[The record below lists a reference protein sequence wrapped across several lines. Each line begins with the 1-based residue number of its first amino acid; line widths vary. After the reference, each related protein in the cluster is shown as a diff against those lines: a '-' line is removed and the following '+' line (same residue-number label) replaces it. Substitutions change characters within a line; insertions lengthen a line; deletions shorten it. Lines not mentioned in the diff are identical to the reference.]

1 MLQNK
6 KFLKHTKIKNFSII
20 NNFVPNISQNLSKF
34 KIIILSNYS
43 IMNQNLSK
51 SNNLKQL
58 IRQTIPA
65 ILMLFVF
72 NTVLYAQ
79 GNINVRG
86 TVTDNTGEPLIGA
99 TVIVKGQSA
108 LGTVTDIDGNFQ
120 LTVPSEQSVL
130 VFSYVGMS
138 TKETKVGKQ
147 RNIQVA
153 LEEDN
158 QLEEVVVVGY
168 GQQKK
173 ASVVGAITQTTG
185 EVLERSAG
193 IGSVSAALTGN
204 LPGIATIAS
213 TGQPGEEDP
222 RIYIRGAAAW
232 NQDAQPLI
240 LVDGVKR
247 EIKSVD
253 ITSVATISVL
263 KDASATAVYG
273 VEGANG
279 VILIT
284 TKRGVEG
291 KARIDVGFNATLK
304 AVSKLPR
311 KYDSYDGYML
321 RNQAIEHELALGG
334 AASWAY
340 YRPQTFI
347 DNFRNQDYTV
357 KPNYNAYG
365 DYLGDYSQAERYP
378 NIDWQEEMF
387 KDFTLSYNTNINLSG
402 GTKFVKYFVAFD
414 FQNEGDMTRIW
425 DNHQGYEGGY
435 SYNRLNVRSN
445 LDFQITKT
453 TQFRVNLAGS
463 NAQQKTPRYY
473 YGNSGE
479 FFQQQQW
486 AGAYRMPPNVYP
498 VRFANGAW
506 GYSRLAASN
515 MANSPMNVA
524 TSGYELGT
532 ITRIFT
538 DFSLEQNLDFVTKG
552 LIARGTISWDNEF
565 REGNRGIANGPNG
578 GGGHVNNTA
587 YIKPED
593 GQLLFENEIFA
604 TTGFD
609 FFEKR
614 DWEHQAGRVSSTSR
628 ATEMSLQLF
637 WGREFGV
644 HNITVMGNWKR
655 RINAGNADLEFKRE
669 DWVFRTTYDLMD
681 KYFAEFNG
689 AYNGSQKFSPDNRFA
704 FFCSGA
710 AGWMLSEEKFMR
722 RLKEKRIIDMFKIR
736 GSIGEIGDDS
746 AGDRWAYLTNWQV
759 IGPFTM
765 NIDNSQSIFTGYKEA
780 SVAMPDLRWATVS
793 KKNLGFDYAILGG
806 MFAGSFDWFRDD
818 RYDIFIFGSDRSV
831 PSYYGAAKTPDI
843 NKGKIKNT
851 GFEFEVRF
859 NKVLKNGM
867 RFWTNANY
875 TYAHNIIKLKDDP
888 ALIPSYRKAQG
899 YSQGQYT
906 SFIDNGFIGNY
917 DELYSVPERES
928 NDSQVL
934 IGDHYIVDF
943 NGDGKVDE
951 TNDQAPYGYTGTP
964 EHTYN
969 ATVGWEWKGWSMFAQ
984 MYGVTGV
991 TRDVTLTSFP
1001 DQLLTVYDN
1010 GKWWNPADGTGK
1022 VVVPRFNTQVSYNN
1036 GTQFL
1041 FDGSYFRLK
1050 NVEVAYTWTKGWIK
1064 NLGFTSLKIYLN
1076 ANNLFLITK
1085 MPDDRESNYGWS
1097 GGGGAYPTVRRYNIG
1112 FKLYL

>member
-1 MLQNK
+1 MK
-6 KFLKHTKIKNFSII
+6 
-20 NNFVPNISQNLSKF
+20 
-34 KIIILSNYS
+34 
-43 IMNQNLSK
+43 
-51 SNNLKQL
+51 NLKQL
-58 IRQTIPA
+58 FRQTLP
-65 ILMLFVF
+65 LVFFLWTFSTTLF
-72 NTVLYAQ
+72 AQ
-79 GNINVRG
+79 TGI
-86 TVTDNTGEPLIGA
+86 TVTGVVTDTNGEPLIGSS
-99 TVIVKGQSA
+99 VVVKGQAS
-108 LGTVTDIDGNFQ
+108 LGTVTDFDGNFQ
-120 LTVPSEQSVL
+120 LKVPSEQSVL
-130 VFSYVGMS
+130 VVSYVGMT
-138 TKETKVGKQ
+138 TKELKVGKN
-147 RNIQVA
+147 RHFTVSLA
-153 LEEDN
+153 DDT

-185 EVLERSAG
+185 EVLERAAG
-193 IGSVSAALTGN
+193 IGSVGAALTGN
-204 LPGIATIAS
+204 LPGVATIAS

-334 AASWAY
+334 AAAWAY

-347 DNFRNQDYTV
+347 NNFRNQDYTV
-357 KPNYNAYG
+357 KPNYDANG
-365 DYLGDYSQAERYP
+365 NYLGDYSQAERYP
-378 NIDWQEEMF
+378 NVDWQEEMF
-387 KDFTLSYNTNINLSG
+387 KDFTLSYNTNINFSG

-425 DNHQGYEGGY
+425 DNNQGYEGGY
-435 SYNRLNVRSN
+435 AYNRLNVRSN

-463 NAQQKTPRYY
+463 NAQQKSPRFY
-473 YGNSGE
+473 YGNNGE
-479 FFQQQQW
+479 FFQQQNW

-498 VRFANGAW
+498 VRFSNGAW

-515 MANSPMNVA
+515 MSNSPMSVS
-524 TSGYELGT
+524 TSGYELAT
-532 ITRIFT
+532 ITRVFT

-552 LIARGTISWDNEF
+552 LIARGTISWDNQF
-565 REGNRGIANGPNG
+565 NEGKRGISAA

-587 YIKPED
+587 YILPED
-593 GQLLFENEIFA
+593 GQLLFENEIYA
-604 TTGFD
+604 KTGFD
-609 FFEKR
+609 FYEKR
-614 DWEHQAGRVSSTSR
+614 DWSTEAGEVSYTSR

-637 WGREFGV
+637 WARQFGD
-644 HNITVMGNWKR
+644 HNVSVMGNWKR
-655 RINAGNADLEFKRE
+655 RINAGNADLENRRE
-669 DWVFRTTYDLMD
+669 DWVFRTTYDYKS

-689 AYNGSQKFSPDNRFA
+689 AYNGSQKFSPDNRFV

-710 AGWMLSEEKFMR
+710 AGWMLSEEPFMQKLR
-722 RLKEKRIIDMFKIR
+722 EKGIVDMFKIR
-736 GSIGEIGDDS
+736 GSIGEIGDDN
-746 AGDRWAYLTNWQV
+746 AGSPWAYLTDWAIATYNNAPANFRV
-759 IGPFTM
+759 SLDGSASPFTSYYEKTIA
-765 NIDNSQSIFTGYKEA
+765 N
-780 SVAMPDLRWATVS
+780 PDLRWATVL
-793 KKNLGFDYAILGG
+793 KRNLGFDYAFLHGT
-806 MFAGSFDWFRDD
+806 FAGSFDWFRDD
-818 RYDIFIFGSDRSV
+818 RSDIFISGADRSV
-831 PSYYGAAKTPDI
+831 PSYFGAKKTPDI

-851 GFEFEVRF
+851 GFEFELRF

-867 RFWTNANY
+867 RFWANANY
-875 TYAHNIIKLKDDP
+875 TYAHNVIQLKDDP
-888 ALIPSYRKAQG
+888 ELIPSYRKAQG
-899 YSQGQYT
+899 YSQGQYV
-906 SFIDNGFIGNY
+906 SYIDRGFIGTY
-917 DELYSVPERES
+917 DELYSAPARDA
-928 NDSQVL
+928 NDNQVL

-943 NGDGKVDE
+943 NGDGLVDE
-951 TNDQAPYGYTGTP
+951 THDQAPYAYTGNP

-969 ATVGWEWKGWSMFAQ
+969 ATIGWEWKGWSMFAQ
-984 MYGVTGV
+984 LYGVTGV
-991 TRDVTLTSFP
+991 TRDVTLTSFG
-1001 DQLLTVYDN
+1001 DQLLTVYDT
-1010 GKWWNPADGTGK
+1010 GRWWNPVDGSGE

-1036 GTQFL
+1036 GTQFI

-1050 NVEVAYTWTKGWIK
+1050 NVEIAYTWTKGWIK
-1064 NLGFTSLKIYLN
+1064 KLGFTSLKVYLN
-1076 ANNLFLITK
+1076 GNNLFLITK

-1097 GGGGAYPTVRRYNIG
+1097 GSGGAYPTVRRYNFG
-1112 FKLYL
+1112 FKLYI

>member
-1 MLQNK
+1 MTK
-6 KFLKHTKIKNFSII
+6 KLKEMMNLAMRKIA
-20 NNFVPNISQNLSKF
+20 SKTSVLALLMVAF
-34 KIIILSNYS
+34 T
-43 IMNQNLSK
+43 M
-51 SNNLKQL
+51 
-58 IRQTIPA
+58 PA
-65 ILMLFVF
+65 F
-72 NTVLYAQ
+72 AQ
-79 GNINVRG
+79 ELVKGVVI
-86 TVTDNTGEPLIGA
+86 DSSGESVIGA
-99 TVIVKGQSA
+99 TVVQKDNRQNATI
-108 LGTVTDIDGNFQ
+108 TDFDGNFSIKMPGGRG
-120 LTVPSEQSVL
+120 TIVV
-130 VFSYVGMS
+130 SYVGM
-138 TKETKVGKQ
+138 KEKEVRVTAGQTVRVTLQ
-147 RNIQVA
+147 DDDTA
-153 LEEDN
+153 
-158 QLEEVVVVGY
+158 LEEVVVVGY

-185 EVLERSAG
+185 EVLERAAG

-204 LPGIATIAS
+204 LPGVATIAS
-213 TGQPGEEDP
+213 SGQPGEEDP

-253 ITSVATISVL
+253 ISSVATVSVL

-304 AVSKLPR
+304 AVSKLPH

-347 DNFRNQDYTV
+347 NNFRNQDYTV
-357 KPNYNAYG
+357 KPNYSASGN
-365 DYLGDYSQAERYP
+365 YLGDYSQAERYP

-387 KDFTLSYNTNINLSG
+387 KNTALSYNTNLNFSG

-425 DNHQGYEGGY
+425 DNSQGYEGGY

-479 FFQQQQW
+479 FFQQQNW

-498 VRFANGAW
+498 VKFSNGAW

-524 TSGYELGT
+524 TAGYELKT
-532 ITRIFT
+532 ITRVFT
-538 DFSLEQNLDFVTKG
+538 DFALEQDLSFITKG
-552 LIARGTISWDNEF
+552 LIARGTISWDNQFDES
-565 REGNRGIANGPNG
+565 GRGINAA

-587 YIKPED
+587 YILPED
-593 GQLLFENEIFA
+593 GQLLFENDIYPK
-604 TTGFD
+604 TGFD
-609 FFEKR
+609 FYEKR
-614 DWEHQAGRVSSTSR
+614 DWSTQAGSVGSTSR
-628 ATEMSLQLF
+628 ATEMSAQLF
-637 WGREFGV
+637 WGRQFGD
-644 HNITVMGNWKR
+644 HNVTVMGNWKR
-655 RINAGNADLEFKRE
+655 RISAGNADLENRRE
-669 DWVFRTTYDLMD
+669 DWVFRTTYDYKS

-710 AGWMLSEEKFMR
+710 AGWMLSEEKFM
-722 RLKEKRIIDMFKIR
+722 KWFKDKKIIDMLKIR
-736 GSIGEIGDDS
+736 GSYGEIGDDS
-746 AGDRWAYLTNWQV
+746 AGDRWAYLTGWEV
-759 IGPFTM
+759 IGPFAM
-765 NIDNSQSIFTGYKEA
+765 GLDHSNSPFTGYKEA
-780 SVAMPDLRWATVS
+780 TIANPDLRWATVS
-793 KKNLGFDYAILGG
+793 KKNIGFDYAFLGG

-818 RYDIFIFGSDRSV
+818 RYDIFIYGSDRSV
-831 PSYYGAAKTPDI
+831 PSYYGAAKTPDV
-843 NKGKIKNT
+843 NKGKIKNS
-851 GFEFEVRF
+851 GFEVEVRF
-859 NKVLKNGM
+859 NKVLKSGM
-867 RFWTNANY
+867 RFWANANY
-875 TYAHNIIKLKDDP
+875 TFARNVIKLKDDP
-888 ALIPSYRKAQG
+888 ELIPSYRKAQG
-899 YSQGQYT
+899 YAQGQYV
-906 SFIDNGFIGNY
+906 SYIDNGFISTY
-917 DELYSVPERES
+917 DELYSAPEHQS

-943 NGDGKVDE
+943 NGDGVVDV
-951 TNDQAPYGYTGTP
+951 TNDQAPYGYTGSP

-969 ATVGWEWKGWSMFAQ
+969 ATIGWEWNGWSCFAQ
-984 MYGVTGV
+984 LYGVTGV

-1001 DQLLTVYDN
+1001 DQLLTVYDT
-1010 GKWWNPADGTGK
+1010 GTWWNPVDGTGE
-1022 VVVPRFNTQVSYNN
+1022 VVVPRFNTQPTSGNN

-1064 NLGFTSLKIYLN
+1064 KLGFTSLKVYLN
-1076 ANNLFLITK
+1076 GNNLFLITK

-1097 GGGGAYPTVRRYNIG
+1097 GSGGAYPTVRRYNFG
-1112 FKLYL
+1112 FKLYI

>member
-1 MLQNK
+1 
-6 KFLKHTKIKNFSII
+6 
-20 NNFVPNISQNLSKF
+20 
-34 KIIILSNYS
+34 
-43 IMNQNLSK
+43 MNQNLSK
-51 SNNLKQL
+51 SKNLMQL
-58 IRQTIPA
+58 IRQTIPT
-65 ILMLFVF
+65 ILMLFAF
-72 NTVLYAQ
+72 STMLYAQ
-79 GNINVRG
+79 NGITIRG
-86 TVTDNTGEPLIGA
+86 TVTDSADEPLIGA
-99 TVIVKGQSA
+99 TVIVKGQPS

-120 LTVPSEQSVL
+120 LQVPSEQSVL
-130 VFSYVGMS
+130 VISYVGMT
-138 TKETKVGKQ
+138 TKEIKVQKQ
-147 RNIQVA
+147 RQIKVS
-153 LEEDN
+153 LVDDN

-193 IGSVSAALTGN
+193 IGSVGAALTGN

-247 EIKSVD
+247 EIKAVD

-284 TKRGVEG
+284 TKRGQEG

-311 KYDSYDGYML
+311 KYDSYDSYMF
-321 RNQAIEHELALGG
+321 RNQAIEHELAIAG
-334 AASWAY
+334 ASSWAY

-347 DNFRNQDYTV
+347 NNFRNQDYTV
-357 KPNYNAYG
+357 KPNYDANG
-365 DYLGDYSQAERYP
+365 NYLGDYSQAERYP
-378 NIDWQEEMF
+378 NVDWQEEMF
-387 KDFTLSYNTNINLSG
+387 KDYTLSYNTNLNLSG

-414 FQNEGDMTRIW
+414 FQNEGDMTKIW

-435 SYNRLNVRSN
+435 TYNRLNVRSN

-473 YGNSGE
+473 YGNNGE
-479 FFQQQQW
+479 FFQQQKW
-486 AGAYRMPPNVYP
+486 AGAYGMPPNLFP
-498 VRFANGAW
+498 VQFSDGSW
-506 GYSRLAASN
+506 GYYPLVSN
-515 MANSPMNVA
+515 IENSPRSVA
-524 TSGYELGT
+524 TSGYELST

-538 DFSLEQNLDFVTKG
+538 DFSLEQNLDFVTPG
-552 LIARGTISWDNEF
+552 LIARGTISWDNQF
-565 REGNRGIANGPNG
+565 NEGSRGISDLHAVKN
-578 GGGHVNNTA
+578 A
-587 YIKPED
+587 YMLPED
-593 GQLLFENEIFA
+593 GQILYENNIDP

-609 FFEKR
+609 FYESR
-614 DWEHQAGRVSSTSR
+614 DWTTEAGNVSYTSR
-628 ATEMSLQLF
+628 STEMSLQLY
-637 WGREFGV
+637 WGRQFGI
-644 HNITVMGNWKR
+644 HNLTLMGNWKR
-655 RINAGNADLEFKRE
+655 RISAGNADLENRRE
-669 DWVFRTTYDLMD
+669 DWVFRTTYDLMS
-681 KYFAEFNG
+681 KYFVEFNG

-710 AGWMLSEEKFMR
+710 AGWMVSEEKFMKK
-722 RLKEKRIIDMFKIR
+722 LKDKRIIDMFKIR
-736 GSIGEIGDDS
+736 GSIGEIGDDN
-746 AGDRWAYLTNWQV
+746 AGDRWAYLTGWEV
-759 IGPFTM
+759 VGPFPVSL
-765 NIDNSQSIFTGYKEA
+765 DHSNSPFTGYKEA
-780 SVAMPDLRWATVS
+780 TIANPDLRWATVR
-793 KKNLGFDYAILGG
+793 KKNLGFDYAFLGG

-818 RYDIFIFGSDRSV
+818 RYDIFISGGNRSV

-851 GFEFEVRF
+851 GFEVEVRF

-875 TYAHNIIKLKDDP
+875 TYAHNVIKLKDDP
-888 ALIPSYRKAQG
+888 ALFPSYRKAQG
-899 YSQGQYT
+899 YSQGQYV
-906 SFIDNGFIGNY
+906 SFIDNGFIGTY
-917 DELYSVPERES
+917 DELYSVPERQSSDEY
-928 NDSQVL
+928 VL

-943 NGDGKVDE
+943 NGDGVVDV
-951 TNDQAPYGYTGTP
+951 TNDQAPYGYTGNP

-969 ATVGWEWKGWSMFAQ
+969 ATIGWEWKGWSMFAQ
-984 MYGVTGV
+984 LYGVTGV
-991 TRDVTLTSFP
+991 TRDVGLPSFNNK
-1001 DQLLTVYDN
+1001 LLTVYDN
-1010 GKWWNPADGTGK
+1010 GAWWNPIDGTGK
-1022 VVVPRFNTQVSYNN
+1022 VVVPRFTSQVAYND
-1036 GTQFL
+1036 GTQYL

-1050 NVEVAYTWTKGWIK
+1050 NVEIAYTWTKGWIK
-1064 NLGFTSLKIYLN
+1064 SIGFSSLKLYVN

-1097 GGGGAYPTVRRYNIG
+1097 GGGGAYPTVRRYNFGI
-1112 FKLYL
+1112 KLYL

>member
-1 MLQNK
+1 
-6 KFLKHTKIKNFSII
+6 
-20 NNFVPNISQNLSKF
+20 
-34 KIIILSNYS
+34 
-43 IMNQNLSK
+43 MNENLSK
-51 SNNLKQL
+51 SKILKRL
-58 IRQTIPA
+58 IRQTIPML
-65 ILMLFVF
+65 LMLFAF
-72 NTVLYAQ
+72 NSMLYAQ
-79 GNINVRG
+79 NGITVRG
-86 TVTDNTGEPLIGA
+86 TVTDNTLEPLIGA
-99 TVIVKGQSA
+99 TVIVKGQAS
-108 LGTVTDIDGNFQ
+108 LGTVTDIDGHFQ
-120 LTVPSEQSVL
+120 LSVPSENSVL
-130 VFSYVGMS
+130 VISYVGMT
-138 TKETKVGKQ
+138 TKEVKVGKQ
-147 RNIQVA
+147 RDISVS
-153 LEEDN
+153 LSEDAT
-158 QLEEVVVVGY
+158 LEEVVVVGY

-185 EVLERSAG
+185 EVLERAAG
-193 IGSVSAALTGN
+193 IGSVGAALTGN

-247 EIKSVD
+247 EIQSVD

-284 TKRGVEG
+284 TKRGQEG

-321 RNQAIEHELALGG
+321 RNEAIEHELALGG
-334 AASWAY
+334 AGSWAY

-347 DNFRNQDYTV
+347 NNFRNQDYTV
-357 KPNYNAYG
+357 RPNYDVDGN
-365 DYLGDYSQAERYP
+365 YLGDYSQAERYP
-378 NIDWQEEMF
+378 NVDWQEEMF
-387 KDFTLSYNTNINLSG
+387 KNYTFSYNTNLNLSG
-402 GTKFVKYFVAFD
+402 GTKAVKYFVAFD

-425 DNHQGYEGGY
+425 DNRQGYEGGY

-453 TQFRVNLAGS
+453 TQFKVNLAGS

-479 FFQQQQW
+479 FFQSQQW
-486 AGAYRMPPNVYP
+486 AGAYRMPPNVFP
-498 VRFANGAW
+498 VQFSNGAW

-515 MANSPMNVA
+515 MANSPMSVA
-524 TSGYELGT
+524 TSGFEQNT
-532 ITRIFT
+532 NTRIFT

-552 LIARGTISWDNEF
+552 LVARGTISWDNQF
-565 REGNRGIANGPNG
+565 RESNRGISAA

-587 YIKPED
+587 YILPED

-604 TTGFD
+604 STGFD

-614 DWEHQAGRVSSTSR
+614 DWWHEAGNVSQTSR
-628 ATEMSLQLF
+628 ATEMSLQLY
-637 WGREFGV
+637 WGRQLGQ
-644 HNITVMGNWKR
+644 HNVTLMGNWKR
-655 RINAGNADLEFKRE
+655 RNNAANSELEFRRE
-669 DWVFRTTYDLMD
+669 DWVFRTTYDF
-681 KYFAEFNG
+681 KNRYFAEFNG

-710 AGWMLSEEKFMR
+710 VGWMVTEEKFMKW
-722 RLKEKRIIDMFKIR
+722 LVDKRIVEMFKIR

-746 AGDRWAYLTNWQV
+746 AGDRWAYLTSWEVLNN
-759 IGPFTM
+759 GNGFNM
-765 NIDNSQSIFTGYKEA
+765 NLDGSSSNFVSYREA
-780 SVAMPDLRWATVS
+780 SIANPDLRWATVQ
-793 KKNLGFDYAILGG
+793 KKNIGFDYAVLNG

-818 RYDIFIFGSDRSV
+818 RYDIFIYGSDRSV
-831 PSYYGAAKTPDI
+831 PSYYGAYKTPDI

-851 GFEFEVRF
+851 GFEIEVRF
-859 NKVLKNGM
+859 NKVLRNGM
-867 RFWTNANY
+867 RFWANTNY
-875 TYAHNIIKLKDDP
+875 TYAHNVIKLKDDP
-888 ALIPSYRKAQG
+888 ALIPNYRKAQG
-899 YSQGQYT
+899 YSQGQVW
-906 SFIDNGFIGNY
+906 SFIDNGYIKTY
-917 DELYSVPERES
+917 DELYSTPERQTSDE
-928 NDSQVL
+928 QVL

-943 NGDGKVDE
+943 NGDGVVDE
-951 TNDQAPYGYTGTP
+951 TNDQAPFGYTGTP

-969 ATVGWEWKGWSMFAQ
+969 ATIGWEWKGFSMFAQ
-984 MYGVTGV
+984 LYGVTGV

-1001 DQLLTVYDN
+1001 DQLLTVYDT
-1010 GKWWNPADGTGK
+1010 GKWWNPVDGDGE
-1022 VVVPRFNTQVSYNN
+1022 VVVPRFTTQVAYNN

-1050 NVEVAYTWTKGWIK
+1050 NVEIAYTWTKGWIK
-1064 NLGFTSLKIYLN
+1064 KLGFTSLKIYLN
-1076 ANNLFLITK
+1076 GNNLLLITK
-1085 MPDDRESNYGWS
+1085 MPDDRESNMTSSGSYFS
-1097 GGGGAYPTVRRYNIG
+1097 GGQGAYPTVRRYNIG
-1112 FKLYL
+1112 FKLYI

>member
-1 MLQNK
+1 M
-6 KFLKHTKIKNFSII
+6 
-20 NNFVPNISQNLSKF
+20 
-34 KIIILSNYS
+34 
-43 IMNQNLSK
+43 
-51 SNNLKQL
+51 KQL
-58 IRQTIPA
+58 TNVAR
-65 ILMLFVF
+65 
-72 NTVLYAQ
+72 TVLLWAKGQCRLSALSLLLLVCASAWAQ
-79 GNINVRG
+79 GIAIKG
-86 TVTDNTGEPLIGA
+86 TVVDSNGEPLIGA
-99 TVIVKGQSA
+99 SVVIKGNTSV
-108 LGTVTDIDGNFQ
+108 GTVTDFDGNFA
-120 LTVPSEQSVL
+120 LSVPSELSTIV
-130 VFSYVGMS
+130 VSYVGMN
-138 TKETKVGKQ
+138 TKEQKVGKQ
-147 RNIQVA
+147 RTFNVT
-153 LEEDN
+153 LTDN
-158 QLEEVVVVGY
+158 TQLSEVVVVGY

-185 EVLERSAG
+185 EVLERAAG

-253 ITSVATISVL
+253 VTSVATVSVL

-347 DNFRNQDYTV
+347 ENFRNQDYTV
-357 KPNYNAYG
+357 KPNYDADGN
-365 DYLGDYSQAERYP
+365 YLGDYSQAERYP
-378 NIDWQEEMF
+378 NVDWQEEMF
-387 KDFTLSYNTNINLSG
+387 KDFTLSYNTNINFSG

-414 FQNEGDMTRIW
+414 FQNEGDMTKIW
-425 DNHQGYEGGY
+425 DNNQGYEGGY
-435 SYNRLNVRSN
+435 AYNRLNVRSN

-453 TQFRVNLAGS
+453 TQFKVNLAGS
-463 NAQQKTPRYY
+463 NAQQKSPRYY

-479 FFQQQQW
+479 FFQQQNW

-498 VRFANGAW
+498 VQFANGAW

-515 MANSPMNVA
+515 MSNSPMSVS
-524 TSGYELGT
+524 TSGYELST
-532 ITRIFT
+532 ITRVFT
-538 DFSLEQNLDFVTKG
+538 DFALEQNLDFITKG
-552 LIARGTISWDNEF
+552 LVARGTISWDNQF
-565 REGNRGIANGPNG
+565 NEGSRGISAA

-587 YIKPED
+587 YIVPEE
-593 GQLLFENEIFA
+593 GQLVWENEIYPK
-604 TTGFD
+604 TGFD
-609 FFEKR
+609 FYEKR
-614 DWEHQAGRVSSTSR
+614 DWSTEAGSVSYTSR

-637 WGREFGV
+637 WARQFGD
-644 HNITVMGNWKR
+644 HNVSLMGNWKR
-655 RINAGNADLEFKRE
+655 RINAGNADLENRRE
-669 DWVFRTTYDLMD
+669 DWVFRTTYDY
-681 KYFAEFNG
+681 KGRYFAEFNG

-710 AGWMLSEEKFMR
+710 AGWMVSEEKFMKK
-722 RLKEKRIIDMFKIR
+722 LKDKGIIDMFKIR
-736 GSIGEIGDDS
+736 GSIGEIGDDN
-746 AGDRWAYLTNWQV
+746 AGARWAYLTGWEVTNNGNGFN
-759 IGPFTM
+759 ISLDGSASPFV
-765 NIDNSQSIFTGYKEA
+765 GYKEA
-780 SVAMPDLRWATVS
+780 TIAQPDLRWATVL
-793 KKNLGFDYAILGG
+793 KKDIGFDYAFLHG

-818 RYDIFIFGSDRSV
+818 RYDIFISGSNRSV
-831 PSYYGAAKTPDI
+831 PSYFGAATTPDI
-843 NKGKIKNT
+843 NKGKMKNY
-851 GFEFEVRF
+851 GFEVEVRF
-859 NKVLKNGM
+859 NKVLNNGM

-875 TYAHNIIKLKDDP
+875 TYAHNVIKVKDDP
-888 ALIPSYRKAQG
+888 ALIPAYRKAEG
-899 YSQGQYT
+899 YSQGQYV
-906 SFIDNGFIGNY
+906 SFIDNGFIGTY
-917 DELYSVPERES
+917 DELYSTPEREK
-928 NDSQVL
+928 DDGQVL

-943 NGDGKVDE
+943 NGDGVVDE
-951 TNDQAPYGYTGTP
+951 TNDQAPYGYTGNP

-969 ATVGWEWKGWSMFAQ
+969 ATIGWEWKGWSMFAQ
-984 MYGVTGV
+984 LYGVTGV
-991 TRDVTLTSFP
+991 TRDVTLTSFG
-1001 DQLLTVYDN
+1001 DQLLTVYDTGN
-1010 GKWWNPADGTGK
+1010 WWNAQDGSGE
-1022 VVVPRFNTQVSYNN
+1022 VVVPRFSTQVSYNN

-1050 NVEVAYTWTKGWIK
+1050 NVEIAYTWSKGWIK
-1064 NLGFTSLKIYLN
+1064 KLGFSSLKLYLN
-1076 ANNLFLITK
+1076 GNNLFLITK

-1097 GGGGAYPTVRRYNIG
+1097 GSGGAYPTVRRYNFG